1 VDSNLI
7 NAICDLINRE
17 GIIEILGGER
27 VNSEDAL
34 LPQVSSQLNFFLRY
48 FPLSRDRIKVLGEDP
63 ERLMDLLIEFLSLCH
78 LILIRPDVVG
88 LQDPQALSI
97 QVTSLTNVLDN
108 AANRSDVPNI
118 PAFKLGNIVP
128 VLRLPL
134 ILKVI
139 NELRR
144 DVSKRHPWQLFADRN
159 SKDATVHGDL

>member
-1 VDSNLI
+1 
-7 NAICDLINRE
+7 
-17 GIIEILGGER
+17 
-27 VNSEDAL
+27 
-34 LPQVSSQLNFFLRY
+34 
-48 FPLSRDRIKVLGEDP
+48 
-63 ERLMDLLIEFLSLCH
+63 MDLLIEFLSLCL

-108 AANRSDVPNI
+108 AAYRSDVPNI

-128 VLRLPL
+128 ILRLPL

-144 DVSKRHPWQLFADRN
+144 DVSKRHPRQLFADRN

>member
-7 NAICDLINRE
+7 NAIGDLINRE

-27 VNSEDAL
+27 VDCEDAL

-48 FPLSRDRIKVLGEDP
+48 LPLSGDRVKVLGEDP
-63 ERLMDLLIEFLSLCH
+63 ERLMDLLLSLCLI

-88 LQDPQALSI
+88 FQDPQALSI

-134 ILKVI
+134 IL
-139 NELRR
+139 
-144 DVSKRHPWQLFADRN
+144 
-159 SKDATVHGDL
+159 